1 MEKKRKVLIIA
12 PHPDDEINLA
22 GQMLVHFQKQ
32 NLESYVMYTTNGDAE
47 KKINN
52 KRIYEALEACKVLG
66 VGNSYVFFLGY
77 ANGWKQDQHI

>member
-32 NLESYVMYTTNGDAE
+32 NLELCNVYDKWRCG
-47 KKINN
+47 KK
-52 KRIYEALEACKVLG
+52 
-66 VGNSYVFFLGY
+66 
-77 ANGWKQDQHI
+77 DQQ